1 MVRTQPSEPTP
12 AGAQS
17 RTRSTRDPGA
27 QFLLTAAS
35 VVIIVAG
42 LKLGAELLR
51 PMIMSLF
58 LAVVSMP
65 VLNWLRRKGLPV
77 PAAVLVTLLVV
88 LVALS
93 SMIALVGSSV
103 ASFTARAPEYQE
115 RLVELTTSVE
125 DWLVVQGMPRE
136 SVGLRQ
142 LIRPRQAMEYLVNS
156 LSTVAEAV
164 SGVTLI
170 LLTMVFILFEAV
182 TFESKLRLAFRLPPD
197 QPHPFSNMLRE
208 IQQYLGI
215 KTVVSLGT
223 GLLIGT
229 WCGFWHLEFYIL
241 WGLVA
246 FVLNYIPSIG
256 SIIAA
261 IPAVLLSLLQ
271 QGPTHAVIIAA
282 GYLAVNFAFGNFLEP
297 SWLGRR
303 LGLSTLVVILS
314 LIFWGWAWGPVGM
327 LLSVPLTMVVKIL
340 LQNTND
346 LRWLAVLLGNLPP
359 NPDERTVADKLADE
373 AGPQGRV
380 G

>member
-1 MVRTQPSEPTP
+1 MTTAQPSESTR
-12 AGAQS
+12 AGAQPREKS
-17 RTRSTRDPGA
+17 LRDPGA

-51 PMIMSLF
+51 PIIMSLF

-65 VLNWLRRKGLPV
+65 VLSWLRRKGLPV
-77 PAAVLVTLLVV
+77 PAAVLVTMLVV

-103 ASFTARAPEYQE
+103 ASFTERAPEYQE

-136 SVGLRQ
+136 SVALRQ
-142 LIRPRQAMEYLVNS
+142 LIRPRRAMDYLVNS

-164 SGVTLI
+164 SGVTLV
-170 LLTMVFILFEAV
+170 LLTTVFALFEAV
-182 TFESKLRLAFRLPPD
+182 SFESKARRAFHLPPD

-223 GLLIGT
+223 GLLIGM
-229 WCGFWHLEFYIL
+229 WCGLWHLEFYVL

-271 QGPTHAVIIAA
+271 QGPTHALIIAA
-282 GYLAVNFAFGNFLEP
+282 GYIAVNFAFGNFLEP

-303 LGLSTLVVILS
+303 LGLSTLVVMLS

-340 LQNTND
+340 LQNTKD
-346 LRWLAVLLGNLPP
+346 LRWLAVLLGNEPQEP
-359 NPDERTVADKLADE
+359 EGEDAAGELAE
-373 AGPQGRV
+373 EV
-380 G
+380 GLQDLVD